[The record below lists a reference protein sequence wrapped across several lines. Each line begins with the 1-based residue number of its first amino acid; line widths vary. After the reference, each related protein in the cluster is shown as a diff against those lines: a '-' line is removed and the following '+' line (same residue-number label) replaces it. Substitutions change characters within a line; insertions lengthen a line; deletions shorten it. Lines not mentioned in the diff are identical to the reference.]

1 MPVVSMGLKVR
12 QPGPNGEAVAVTM
25 GTGSPWDRTK
35 ADIMPAHAGG
45 YVTDLAVGGS
55 FTVGASATGGT
66 ATQQKN
72 LVVWCLGHFHFSV
85 LHHPAHAPLDKLF

>member
-1 MPVVSMGLKVR
+1 MGLKVR

-66 ATQQKN
+66 ATQQFFFGC
-72 LVVWCLGHFHFSV
+72 LVFRSFFSSTSPCARAV
-85 LHHPAHAPLDKLF
+85 G